1 MKLPKKGP
9 SLMRL
14 LADPKKTV
22 EVLNRAAE
30 PAVRALVERANNEVW
45 NWEDC
50 RYRSEIAGLSPREIW
65 TLVKLSRASGR
76 QTISLTDSQGSGFSY
91 RLPPSSE
98 RLLHLVDRNL
108 GGMVQSAFPQLES
121 DPDRQRYL
129 LTSLIEE
136 AIASSQLEGA
146 AVTREVAQTMLRTGR
161 PPRSPDERMILNN
174 YQTIRMLNS
183 RKGEALTPAFLIEIQ
198 KQLTE
203 GAIDKADASGRFR
216 RPEEN
221 VRVWDDEDQQVLH
234 VPPPA
239 AEIPARVEALC
250 RFANEKDGMED
261 TSRFVHP
268 AVRAM
273 LLHFWLA
280 YDHPFVDGNGRTARA
295 LFYWSMLRSGYWL
308 VEYLTISSIIRQQPK
323 QYARAFLNTERDE
336 NDLTYFLLY
345 HLGVI
350 ERSVGA
356 LREYLERK
364 MREKRQLARVV
375 LPALFN
381 PRQQAILIKAIKE
394 PETVFT
400 YESHARSHGVTLATA
415 RSDLLAL
422 EGRGLLRGNR
432 VGRRFEFL
440 ATLDLEE
447 RLRKLGSEPTGQP
460 ARE

>member
-9 SLMRL
+9 SLKRL
-14 LADPKKTV
+14 LADRKKAV
-22 EVLNRAAE
+22 EVVDRAAE
-30 PAVRALVERANNEVW
+30 PAVRALLERANNEGW

-50 RYRSEIAGLSPREIW
+50 GYRSASAGLSPREMW
-65 TLVKLSRASGR
+65 TLVKISRASDR
-76 QTISLTDSQGSGFSY
+76 QKIPLRDSQGREFSY
-91 RLPPSSE
+91 RLTPSAQ
-98 RLLHLVDRNL
+98 RLLHLVDVNL
-108 GGMVQSAFPQLES
+108 GGMMQSAFPQLES

-129 LTSLIEE
+129 ITSLIEE

-146 AVTREVAQTMLRTGR
+146 AVTREVAQNMLRTGR

-183 RKGEALTPAFLIEIQ
+183 RKGEDLTPAFLIEIQ

-216 RPEEN
+216 RPDEK
-221 VRVWDDEDQQVLH
+221 VMVWDDEDQQPLH
-234 VPPPA
+234 APPPA
-239 AEIPARVEALC
+239 TEIPARVEALC
-250 RFANEKDGMED
+250 RFANERDGVED

-308 VEYLTISSIIRQQPK
+308 VEYLTISSIIREQPK
-323 QYARAFLNTERDE
+323 QYARAFLNTELDD
-336 NDLTYFLLY
+336 NDLTYFILY

-356 LREYLERK
+356 LRDYLDRK

-381 PRQQAILIKAIKE
+381 PRQQAILVKAIKE

-400 YESHARSHGVTLATA
+400 YESHARSHHVTLATA
-415 RSDLLAL
+415 RSDLLGL
-422 EGRGLLRGNR
+422 ESQGLLRGNR

-440 ATLDLEE
+440 AMPDLEE
-447 RLRKLGSEPTGQP
+447 RLRKLGAAT
-460 ARE
+460 A